1 MTYGRGQ
8 SSSDNYSKLMDTI
21 RAYPCIYDKVLREYI
36 DQRIKK
42 NTWQEIAKSLEAAH
56 GINLGGVYTMPD

>member
-1 MTYGRGQ
+1 
-8 SSSDNYSKLMDTI
+8 MDTI
-21 RAYPCIYDKVLREYI
+21 REYPCIYDKVLREYI

-42 NTWQEIAKSLEAAH
+42 NTWQEIAKSLEDAH